1 MVQATKTQTLETG
14 RTVIAQTMNS
24 RRAFLVALLAATW
37 IPAAFFL
44 ALGSSDS
51 STVGFFGLKS
61 IFLFLGTA
69 HVPATF
75 FFYTDRDFSPIV
87 RSHRARYIFVP
98 LVLTISTGLC
108 FMLAP
113 PAIQG
118 IILLAYWAWQAFHY
132 GRQNI
137 GVYAFGSIAETGS
150 APRRAEKVAIDAGT
164 IIGILGTFKVMGA
177 AVTPALLHPLFDLL
191 YRFGFLAFIAV
202 FVLGIAVYIRYFSE
216 TTILKTLLFFTC
228 VSFFFPVFLSTSQ
241 NIGFLSYAIA
251 HGLQYMIF
259 ISVVAFNS
267 EEGGETRR
275 NAAANAW
282 KVFLFVVVLGL
293 AFWKVGALKQFSF
306 VGGSPVYSS
315 ITDFLVG
322 AVLGATM
329 AHFLIDAG
337 AWKLSQTLQ
346 RTYMTRRFGFI
357 LNHRTGREI
366 NRA

>member
-14 RTVIAQTMNS
+14 RKVIAQTVNS

-75 FFYTDRDFSPIV
+75 FFYTDSDFSPIV

-98 LVLTISTGLC
+98 VVLTISTGLC

-137 GVYAFGSIAETGS
+137 GVY
-150 APRRAEKVAIDAGT
+150 
-164 IIGILGTFKVMGA
+164 
-177 AVTPALLHPLFDLL
+177 
-191 YRFGFLAFIAV
+191 
-202 FVLGIAVYIRYFSE
+202 
-216 TTILKTLLFFTC
+216 
-228 VSFFFPVFLSTSQ
+228 
-241 NIGFLSYAIA
+241 
-251 HGLQYMIF
+251 
-259 ISVVAFNS
+259 
-267 EEGGETRR
+267 
-275 NAAANAW
+275 
-282 KVFLFVVVLGL
+282 
-293 AFWKVGALKQFSF
+293 
-306 VGGSPVYSS
+306 
-315 ITDFLVG
+315 
-322 AVLGATM
+322 
-329 AHFLIDAG
+329 
-337 AWKLSQTLQ
+337 
-346 RTYMTRRFGFI
+346 
-357 LNHRTGREI
+357 
-366 NRA
+366 

>member
-1 MVQATKTQTLETG
+1 MVQAAKTQTLETG
-14 RTVIAQTMNS
+14 RTETARKFNS
-24 RRAFLVALLAATW
+24 RRAFVVALLAATW

-44 ALGSSDS
+44 ALAPSDS
-51 STVGFFGLKS
+51 SPVGFFGLKS

-75 FFYTDRDFSPIV
+75 FFYTDSDFSSIIH
-87 RSHRARYIFVP
+87 SHRARYIYVP
-98 LVLTISTGLC
+98 IVLTISMGLC
-108 FMLAP
+108 FMLAR
-113 PAIQG
+113 PAVQG

-137 GVYAFGSIAETGS
+137 GVYAFSSIAETGS
-150 APRRAEKVAIDAGT
+150 APHKAEKIAIDAGT
-164 IIGILGTFKVMGA
+164 IVGILGTFKVMGA
-177 AVTPALLHPLFDLL
+177 SVTPALLQPIFDLL
-191 YRFGFLAFIAV
+191 YRLGFLAFIGV
-202 FVLGIAVYIRYFSE
+202 FMLGIAIYIRYFKE
-216 TTILKTLLFFTC
+216 TTVLKTLLFFTC

-259 ISVVAFNS
+259 ISVIAFS
-267 EEGGETRR
+267 DEQGGTAGRT
-275 NAAANAW
+275 AASNAW
-282 KVFLFVVVLGL
+282 KVFLFVIVLGL

-306 VGGSPVYSS
+306 IGGSTIYSS
-315 ITDFLVG
+315 AVDFMVG

-346 RTYMTRRFGFI
+346 RRYITQRFGFI
-357 LNHRTGREI
+357 LKHR
-366 NRA
+366 